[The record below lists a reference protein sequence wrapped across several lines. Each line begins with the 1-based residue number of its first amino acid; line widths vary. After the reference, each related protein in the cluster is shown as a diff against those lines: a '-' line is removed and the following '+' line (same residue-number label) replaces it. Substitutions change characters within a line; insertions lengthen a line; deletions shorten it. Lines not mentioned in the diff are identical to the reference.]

1 MLLCAHK
8 RTRGSLLT
16 AKRSACLSLPRPI
29 RAPSNQT
36 RLHQL
41 HSSQALRCRGLA
53 NPCSLCIIR
62 PVCHQQLLKQS
73 QRHLSVEGHWLRVNC
88 LKHSHVTI
96 KNPAR
101 GRGGEYLVG
110 AVIAIS
116 SVATKGSF
124 LARLKWGDSRHA
136 VFVGNAR
143 KNS

>member
-1 MLLCAHK
+1 MPSAALEAEPASSECRKSLV
-8 RTRGSLLT
+8 RG
-16 AKRSACLSLPRPI
+16 
-29 RAPSNQT
+29 
-36 RLHQL
+36 
-41 HSSQALRCRGLA
+41 
-53 NPCSLCIIR
+53 
-62 PVCHQQLLKQS
+62 
-73 QRHLSVEGHWLRVNC
+73 NC